1 MEIIFM
7 NMKRVLLKSA
17 LVMVVAG
24 SLAACNDETSNSAE
38 DTASKV
44 GDQVEQTMD
53 KAGDAMDDAGDAIS
67 DQATDMGNA
76 IEDTCEKAKEGV
88 NAEDTDC

>member
-1 MEIIFM
+1 
-7 NMKRVLLKSA
+7 MKMTQVLLKGA
-17 LVMVVAG
+17 LVMVFAG
-24 SLAACNDETSNSAE
+24 ALAACND
-38 DTASKV
+38 DTESKV
-44 GDQVEQTMD
+44 EDAGDQVSSQVEQTMD
-53 KAGDAMDDAGDAIS
+53 DAGDAMDDAGDAIS